1 MNELNVNIPGGTYV
15 IGVSG
20 GVDSMVLLDILSK
33 KSDIKLVVAH
43 FDHGIRHDSKEDRQL
58 VQSVAKKNRLPFV
71 FDQASLGPKASE
83 AESRKARYNFLSS
96 VKNASSSRA
105 IITAHHQDDVL
116 ETAVLNILRGTNRK
130 GLSSLKST
138 DEIIRPLIHID
149 KDSLYI
155 YAKDNGITWRE
166 DSTNSNI
173 NYRRNYIRKNILPK
187 LSPEQRKKLLGIIK
201 ATALTNSLIDR
212 EVEDYL
218 KTYSNDNELSRSAF
232 ILLPHSVALEI
243 MASWLRQ
250 NGIRDFNSKLLELLT
265 VSAKTLSSNHGIDI
279 NHAHFLK
286 INRNSLALINR
297 EC

>member
-1 MNELNVNIPGGTYV
+1 MNELNVDIPGGTYV

-71 FDQASLGPKASE
+71 FDKASLGPKASE
-83 AESRKARYNFLSS
+83 AESRKARYNFLRS
-96 VKNASSSRA
+96 VKNASSARA

-138 DEIIRPLIHID
+138 DEIIRPLTHID
-149 KDSLYI
+149 KDSLYK

-166 DSTNSNI
+166 DSTNNNI
-173 NYRRNYIRKNILPK
+173 NY
-187 LSPEQRKKLLGIIK
+187 QKKL
-201 ATALTNSLIDR
+201 
-212 EVEDYL
+212 Y
-218 KTYSNDNELSRSAF
+218 
-232 ILLPHSVALEI
+232 
-243 MASWLRQ
+243 
-250 NGIRDFNSKLLELLT
+250 
-265 VSAKTLSSNHGIDI
+265 
-279 NHAHFLK
+279 
-286 INRNSLALINR
+286 
-297 EC
+297 